1 MSSKRFYILVF
12 FLALVVCGFGQQ
24 DPQYTQHMYTI
35 LPINPGFAG
44 SSGICASVH
53 YRQQWAGFVDRD
65 TNGEVLGKTAPRDAM
80 FTINAPLGKKKKHG
94 IGLTFYNDAYGYQ
107 TDNTVKIAYA
117 YRLNVKGG
125 VLSFGPGIDML
136 SRTVQTDK
144 WRYNPEHSDPTTI
157 NMIGES
163 DMYFGCSFGAY
174 YEMQDKWYVG
184 VSATQIYTYGGT
196 KMLQQAVPHL
206 YFLGGY
212 SFALPA
218 NPNWTFKP
226 CALLKM
232 DNFKTI
238 PQIDLTFIAEWQEM
252 FWVGASYRGVDAVAI
267 LGGTRPFVNS
277 SVAPLRGL
285 EAIISYDITTSKLM
299 RYGRSFGGPEVSIK
313 YCFRIVTKP
322 PTEAYRNTIKLGNI
336 PIEYRR

>member
-24 DPQYTQHMYTI
+24 DPQFTQHMYTI

-44 SSGICASVH
+44 TSGICASVH
-53 YRQQWAGFVDRD
+53 YRQQWAGFYDED
-65 TNGEVLGKTAPRDAM
+65 TLGNKYKTAPRDAM

-94 IGLTFYNDAYGYQ
+94 IGLTFYNDHYGHQ

-117 YRLNVKGG
+117 YRLNLKGG

-136 SRTVQTDK
+136 SRVIETDK
-144 WRYNPEHSDPTTI
+144 WYFNPDHSDATLI

-174 YEMQDKWYVG
+174 YEMQQKWYVG
-184 VSATQIYTYGGT
+184 VSATQIYYYGG
-196 KMLQQAVPHL
+196 KNALQQAVPHL
-206 YFLGGY
+206 YFMGGY
-212 SFALPA
+212 SFELPA

-238 PQIDLTFIAEWQEM
+238 PQIDLTFIADWQNIY
-252 FWVGASYRGVDAVAI
+252 WVGFSYRGIDAVAV
-267 LGGTRPFVNS
+267 LGGIRPFVNS
-277 SVAPLRGL
+277 SIVPLRGL
-285 EAIISYDITTSKLM
+285 EAVVSYDINTSQM
-299 RYGRSFGGPEVSIK
+299 IRYGRSFGGPEVSIK
-313 YCFRIVTKP
+313 YCFKIVTP
-322 PTEAYRNTIKLGNI
+322 VIQQAYRNTIKLGNI